1 MYFQKQHKD
10 FLRGLEGVWT
20 QAKQALYGL
29 LAGEV
34 GTQRENLGLCGTAGL
49 DSLVHCTANFRSPDG
64 VNLAQ
69 KAAHIFAWIDPSCS
83 TGASAAMVQSSTLL
97 TQSYSLGQEVWLFN
111 PLAAAHDCLASKA
124 EKCRQPKV

>member
-1 MYFQKQHKD
+1 MKIFPVWVHPNPKNLISIRLYIDFQKQHKD

-34 GTQRENLGLCGTAGL
+34 STQRENLGLCGTAGL

-69 KAAHIFAWIDPSCS
+69 KSAHIFAWIDPFMFNRGLCS
-83 TGASAAMVQSSTLL
+83 DDAVLHIAHTKLQYGTG
-97 TQSYSLGQEVWLFN
+97 SLAF
-111 PLAAAHDCLASKA
+111 
-124 EKCRQPKV
+124 